1 MNLYDCTLYI
11 KDLEDTARRLECQDI
26 LRNNSVLVAGASGL
40 IGSYI
45 VDVLLTANRLLD
57 TNITVFAL
65 GRNQKR
71 LEKRFKGIKTEKLI
85 YIEHD
90 IQNPLEHDIKA
101 DYIIHAASN
110 AYPAVFA
117 EDPVGTMMS
126 NMVGTFQLLEFARKC
141 AARRMLFVSSGE
153 VYGQYDGT
161 STAYGEEYSGYLD
174 ILQPR
179 SCYPSSKRAAETLC
193 CSYRKQYG
201 TDVVIA
207 RPCHIY
213 GPNVTDSDNR
223 ATVQFI
229 ENVCHGKD
237 IVLKSAGN
245 QLRSYCYIADCVS
258 ALFTILF
265 KGAGGEA
272 YNIANPAAKVT
283 IAQFANIVAE
293 QAGRKVVFVSPDQ
306 KALSE
311 RSPISRQV
319 LDSEKLEQLGWHGV
333 FTVPKGIAHIL
344 KILEQEKKI
353 K

>member
-11 KDLEDTARRLECQDI
+11 EDLEDTARRLECQDI
-26 LRNNSVLVAGASGL
+26 LKNNSILVAGASGL

-45 VDVLLTANRLLD
+45 VDVLLTANRILD

-71 LEKRFKGIKTEKLI
+71 LEKRFEGIKTEKLI

-90 IQNPLEHDIKA
+90 IQNPLVHDVKA

-126 NMVGTFQLLEFARKC
+126 NMVGTFQLLEYARKS
-141 AARRMLFVSSGE
+141 ASKRFLFVSSGE

-161 STAYGEEYSGYLD
+161 SAAYREEYSGYID

-229 ENVCHGKD
+229 DNVCHGKD

-272 YNIANPAAKVT
+272 YNIANSSAEVT
-283 IAQFANIVAE
+283 IAQFAHIVAE
-293 QAGRKVVFVSPDQ
+293 QSGRKVVFVSPDQ

-319 LDSEKLEQLGWHGV
+319 LDSEKLEELGWHGE
-333 FTVPKGIAHIL
+333 FTVPKGINHIL
-344 KILEQEKKI
+344 RILEQGKKI